1 MKKLCNIRI
10 SKPTKSLIILSVLC
24 GFLLGLRVLKSE
36 NALGFGLAWNLFLA
50 WIPLGFALIARR
62 VDSEKLKLRTG
73 IIMALW
79 LLFFPNSTYIITDLM
94 HLEHLDKHLLWYD
107 SVGIFVTALTGL
119 LLGLYSL
126 LVIHEVLDRFVST
139 KISWLIIS
147 FCVGLSGFGVYLGR
161 FIRFNSWDF
170 FTQPIYLLRSIKN
183 QLTNPFALKTTA
195 IFAIVTLVLYVAF
208 IIVLPSRTIQNEY
221 SKNA

>member
-1 MKKLCNIRI
+1 MIRLQM
-10 SKPTKSLIILSVLC
+10 SRPTKSLIILSVLSA
-24 GFLLGLRVLKSE
+24 FLLGLRVLKSE

-62 VDSEKLKLRTG
+62 VNSQKYKIQTG
-73 IIMALW
+73 ALMALW

-126 LVIHEVLDRFVST
+126 LVVHEVLDRFVSA
-139 KISWLIIS
+139 KISWVIIS

-161 FIRFNSWDF
+161 FIRFNSWDL